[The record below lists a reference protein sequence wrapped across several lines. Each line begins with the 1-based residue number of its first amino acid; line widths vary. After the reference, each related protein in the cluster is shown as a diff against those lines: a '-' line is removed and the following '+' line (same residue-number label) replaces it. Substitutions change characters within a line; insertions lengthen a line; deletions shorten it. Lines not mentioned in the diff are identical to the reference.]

1 MAATYSQTTSGLNST
16 LFEVDELYVLNDAQ
30 AQVGSQQLAMQQG
43 LAFLVQ
49 GPDGAQGLYQIDAE
63 RSIPGQP
70 PVLRA
75 LFP

>member
-1 MAATYSQTTSGLNST
+1 MATYSQTTSGLNST
-16 LFEVDELYVLNDAQ
+16 LFEVDELYTINDAQ

-49 GPDGAQGLYQIDAE
+49 GPDGSQAYYTIDAE

-70 PVLRA
+70 PILRA
-75 LFP
+75 VGP

>member
-1 MAATYSQTTSGLNST
+1 MATYSQTTSGLNST
-16 LFEVDELYVLNDAQ
+16 LFEVDELYTINDAQ

-49 GPDGAQGLYQIDAE
+49 GPDGSQSYYTIDAE

-70 PVLRA
+70 PILRA
-75 LFP
+75 VGP